1 MHSMITRLQDVSRG
15 LNLQAE
21 STAEQAHE
29 RSLRISVQQDEIN
42 MVATAINEMAAA
54 TQEIASNADNTAATA
69 LDTVKISQHGT
80 EQGEHTQASIGN
92 LSKEV
97 LVAKGVIENLN
108 QHAQNINAILSAIQ
122 GIAEQ
127 TNLLALNAAIEAARA
142 G

>member
-1 MHSMITRLQDVSRG
+1 MAVLVAWLVGFLFRDLNRVSSALAEIAEGDADLTQRIEPRYQDEVGALANNFNKFVNNMHSMITRLQDVSRG

-69 LDTVKISQHGT
+69 LI
-80 EQGEHTQASIGN
+80 
-92 LSKEV
+92 
-97 LVAKGVIENLN
+97 
-108 QHAQNINAILSAIQ
+108 
-122 GIAEQ
+122 
-127 TNLLALNAAIEAARA
+127 R
-142 G
+142 